1 MLEKF
6 SCFCIKFRKTV
17 IALVILITIVLAF
30 FAQKIEVKT
39 VFEDLQPGSHPY
51 IKVHED
57 FKQSFGGTN
66 IITFMIESK
75 EGDIFQ
81 MPVLE
86 KIQKITQG
94 LFKIDAINEFQI
106 YSLAGKKLKEVRAS
120 TEGIESRPFMWPN
133 LPKSEL
139 EIEELKQS
147 VLRNPLI
154 YGPYVSKD
162 LKSTLITVDFFDDLL
177 DYNLAYEQAYA
188 LIEQVTDD
196 SVNIRLSG
204 NPILYGWVNYFL
216 PETVNLVLIA
226 LTIFLV
232 LLFVIN
238 RTWRGTI
245 LPMLSGAIS
254 GIWALG
260 VAQIFG
266 INFDPLVVV
275 IAMLITARAVSHSV
289 QMVTRFH
296 EEIDNVAE
304 GEDLCSIVAA
314 QKTLKDLLR
323 PGLLGIATDAGCVAV
338 VAISPIPLLQKLV
351 ILAVVWIATVAV
363 SSIVVTPVLL
373 SWVKKPRAYAHGLNL
388 DKLFIRPFL
397 NFCVHVV
404 ATRLRYAVAAIALVL
419 FVICGIYSLQLK
431 VGDSNPGS
439 PILWPDSRYNL
450 DSKAIN
456 NNFQGAD
463 RMFVVVG
470 GNHKNQAKD
479 VEVLDTMLRFQR
491 YMEAQKEIGGTLSIA
506 DILPAV
512 NQTLR
517 EGNPRYS
524 ELGENSMMNGELMYM
539 FESAA
544 EPGDLDRFVDVERS
558 NAAITMF
565 FTDRQG
571 NTIRTAIARVNQ
583 FIEDNP
589 EVKQAKI
596 HLAGGVIGVIAAVN
610 EVILSGQIQ
619 SIALALF
626 ILVMMC
632 ILVYKSSI
640 AGMFFMVPVVLA
652 NLVTFAFMAWQD
664 IGMNINT
671 VPVAALGIGLGVD
684 YTLYICDRIISEF
697 ELGKDPLEAISISL
711 HCAGR
716 GVLVTALVLIASVC
730 VWLFS
735 SLRFQAEMGMLI
747 GLWLSVSALSALF
760 LMPSLAYIFKPKF
773 IFGVTDK
780 RIENIKNA
788 ELLATT
794 VSK

>member
-6 SCFCIKFRKTV
+6 SGFCIEFRKVVLT
-17 IALVILITIVLAF
+17 LVLAATAVLAF
-30 FAQKIEVKT
+30 FAYQIEVET
-39 VFEDLQPGSHPY
+39 VFEDLQPASHPY
-51 IKVHED
+51 IEVHEE
-57 FKQSFGGTN
+57 FKETFGGSN

-81 MPVLE
+81 MPILE
-86 KIQKITQG
+86 KIQNITQG
-94 LFKIDAINEFQI
+94 LLKIDAINEFQI

-133 LPKSEL
+133 LPKSER

-147 VLRNPLI
+147 VLRNPLV

-162 LKSTLITVDFFDDLL
+162 LKSTLVTVDFFDNLL

-188 LIEQVTDD
+188 LIDQESDE
-196 SVNIRLSG
+196 SVNIHLSG
-204 NPILYGWVNYFL
+204 NPILYGWVNHFL
-216 PETVNLVLIA
+216 PETVNLVLLA
-226 LTIFLV
+226 LAIFLV
-232 LLFVIN
+232 LLFIIN

-245 LPMLSGAIS
+245 LPLLSAAIS
-254 GIWALG
+254 AIWALG
-260 VAQIFG
+260 VAQICG

-289 QMVTRFH
+289 QMITRFH
-296 EEIDNVAE
+296 EEIDDVKEGAE
-304 GEDLCSIVAA
+304 LCSKDAA
-314 QKTLKDLLR
+314 KKTLKGLLR

-351 ILAVVWIATVAV
+351 ILAIVWVSTVAI
-363 SSIVVTPVLL
+363 SSVVLTPVLL
-373 SWVKKPRAYAHGLNL
+373 SWVKKPSSYAHGFNF

-397 NFCVHVV
+397 NLCVRVV
-404 ATRLRYAVAAIALVL
+404 DTRFRYVVVGIASMLFLV
-419 FVICGIYSLQLK
+419 CGVYSLQLK
-431 VGDSNPGS
+431 VGDANPGS
-439 PILWPDSRYNL
+439 PILWPDATYNL
-450 DSKAIN
+450 DSAAIN
-456 NNFQGAD
+456 NSFQGAD

-470 GNHKNQAKD
+470 GDHKNQTKE

-517 EGNPRYS
+517 EGNPRYF
-524 ELGENSMMNGELMYM
+524 ELGENSLMNGELMYM

-544 EPGDLDRFVDVERS
+544 EPGDLDRFVDVPRQ
-558 NAAITMF
+558 NAVVTMF

-571 NTIRTAIARVNQ
+571 KTIRTAIARVNQ
-583 FIEDNP
+583 FIDDNP
-589 EVKQAKI
+589 EVQQAEI
-596 HLAGGVIGVIAAVN
+596 NLAGGVIGVTAAVN

-632 ILVYKSSI
+632 IVVYKSSI

-652 NLVTFAFMAWQD
+652 NLVTFAFMAWQN

-684 YTLYICDRIISEF
+684 YALYICDRIKSEF
-697 ELGKDPLEAISISL
+697 ELGKAPLEAISISL

-747 GLWLSVSALSALF
+747 GLWLTVSALSALF

-773 IFGVTDK
+773 MFNVSDK
-780 RIENIKNA
+780 RVENIKNA
-788 ELLATT
+788 NLLSSS
-794 VSK
+794 VS